1 MNTSTIEPTRVIIVG
16 GGVAALEAMLA
27 LREFGGDRVTVDLF
41 APRKDF
47 KLKPLGVSEAF
58 GHGEVLTYDLDS
70 LASNAGATFHMQ
82 SVASVDPEHRRVLL
96 HDNSELSYDY
106 LVVATGTKALW
117 AVPGA
122 KTFWGLHGQEVI
134 SELLDSLD
142 ITRTSRVLLTMP
154 DPAVW
159 PLPIYELALYLAT
172 EFREGPEPRPTIG
185 IVTPE
190 SAPLKA
196 FGEAVSDQVEAMLE
210 ESSVDLVSETTPT
223 EFANGLLE
231 TSGDSIP
238 ADVVLTLPRLIGR
251 RIDGLPFDDDGFL
264 PVNELGLVQGCDREY
279 AAGDVISYPIKF
291 GGAATEQ
298 ADVVASAI
306 AAKAWDA
313 PEPEPFV
320 PNLRATLLTAE
331 GPVPLGPQGSGSDQ
345 PGTEPWTTAQKVRGK
360 FLTPV
365 LTAAAAQKKPGD
377 ENG

>member
-1 MNTSTIEPTRVIIVG
+1 MNTSTIEPIRVIIVG
-16 GGVAALEAMLA
+16 GGVAALEVMLA
-27 LREFGGDRVTVDLF
+27 LRTFGGDGVTVDLF
-41 APRKDF
+41 APRNDF
-47 KLKPLGVSEAF
+47 ELKPLGVSEAF

-70 LASNAGATFHMQ
+70 LAHDAGATFYMR
-82 SVASVDPEHRRVLL
+82 SVASVDSEHRRVLL
-96 HDNSELSYDY
+96 NDHSEISYDY

-117 AVPGA
+117 VVPGA

-154 DPAVW
+154 EPAVW
-159 PLPIYELALYLAT
+159 PLPVYELALYLAA
-172 EFREGPEPRPTIG
+172 EFRESPETRPTIG

-190 SAPLKA
+190 SAPLTA
-196 FGEAVSDQVEAMLE
+196 FGEVVSDQVAGMLGE
-210 ESSVDLVSETTPT
+210 NSVNLVTGTTPL

-264 PVNELGLVQGCDREY
+264 PVNEFGLVRGYDREY
-279 AAGDVISYPIKF
+279 AAGDVTSYPIKF
-291 GGAATEQ
+291 GGSATEQ
-298 ADVVASAI
+298 ADVVACAI
-306 AAKAWDA
+306 AAKAWGA
-313 PEPEPFV
+313 PQPEPFA

-331 GPVPLGPQGSGSDQ
+331 GPVPLGSQGSGSDQ
-345 PGTEPWTTAQKVRGK
+345 SGTETWTPEQKVRGR

-365 LTAAAAQKKPGD
+365 LTAAVAQKKPGD